1 MKAIMEAVMD
11 RITIDTSI
19 YEFTK
24 EIKVRPTDK
33 TIDAHCVYGLTTE
46 YTFNKETDDFDEE
59 RHVLIEELFVPFKY
73 RRQGIGRALLRAA
86 VSDAKKRYPSMAIKL
101 VVELLSPEIDQD
113 ILVEFYESEGF
124 SIEQDNDV
132 IIMSC

>member
-1 MKAIMEAVMD
+1 MD
-11 RITIDTSI
+11 QITVNTSI

-24 EIKVRPTDK
+24 EIKIRPTDK
-33 TIDAHCVYGLTTE
+33 TIDAHCVYRL
-46 YTFNKETDDFDEE
+46 YTDYNFSNDSEDYEE
-59 RHVLIEELFVPFKY
+59 DQHVLIEELFVPFKY

-86 VSDAKKRYPSMAIKL
+86 VSDAHKRYPSMAIKL
-101 VVELLSPEIDQD
+101 VVKPLSSEIDQD

-124 SIEQDNDV
+124 SIEQADDV

>member
-1 MKAIMEAVMD
+1 MKTIMEAVMD

-46 YTFNKETDDFDEE
+46 TDDFDEE
-59 RHVLIEELFVPFKY
+59 RRVLIEELFVPP
-73 RRQGIGRALLRAA
+73 RHRAGSAQ
-86 VSDAKKRYPSMAIKL
+86 SGS
-101 VVELLSPEIDQD
+101 Q
-113 ILVEFYESEGF
+113 
-124 SIEQDNDV
+124 
-132 IIMSC
+132 

>member
-1 MKAIMEAVMD
+1 METCV
-11 RITIDTSI
+11 

-24 EIKVRPTDK
+24 EIRVRPADK
-33 TIDAHCVYGLTTE
+33 TIDAYCVYCQH
-46 YTFNKETDDFDEE
+46 TDYIFPNNSEDYEE
-59 RHVLIEELFVPFKY
+59 NHYVFIEELFVPFKY

-101 VVELLSPEIDQD
+101 LVEPLSPEIDQD
-113 ILVEFYESEGF
+113 ILIDFYESEGF

-132 IIMSC
+132 IIMPC

>member
-1 MKAIMEAVMD
+1 MKTIMEAVMD

-59 RHVLIEELFVPFKY
+59 RHVLIEELLCRSSIAAKASGGLCSE
-73 RRQGIGRALLRAA
+73 RQSVMPRSGIRVWR
-86 VSDAKKRYPSMAIKL
+86 
-101 VVELLSPEIDQD
+101 LSW
-113 ILVEFYESEGF
+113 
-124 SIEQDNDV
+124 
-132 IIMSC
+132 

>member
-1 MKAIMEAVMD
+1 MKTIMEAVMD

-73 RRQGIGRALLRAA
+73 RHQGIGRALLRAA

-101 VVELLSPEIDQD
+101 VVEPLS
-113 ILVEFYESEGF
+113 L
-124 SIEQDNDV
+124 
-132 IIMSC
+132 IMWPL

>member
-1 MKAIMEAVMD
+1 MD

-19 YEFTK
+19 YEF
-24 EIKVRPTDK
+24 KVRPTDK

-59 RHVLIEELFVPFKY
+59 RHVLIEELFVPP
-73 RRQGIGRALLRAA
+73 RHRAA

-101 VVELLSPEIDQD
+101 VVKPLSPEIDQD

>member
-1 MKAIMEAVMD
+1 MD
-11 RITIDTSI
+11 QITVDTSI

-24 EIKVRPTDK
+24 EIKIRPTDK
-33 TIDAHCVYGLTTE
+33 TIDAHCVYCL
-46 YTFNKETDDFDEE
+46 YTDYNFSNDSEDYEE
-59 RHVLIEELFVPFKY
+59 DRHVLIEELFVPFKY

-86 VSDAKKRYPSMAIKL
+86 VSDAHKRYPSMTIKL
-101 VVELLSPEIDQD
+101 VVEPLSPEIDQD

-124 SIEQDNDV
+124 SIEQADDV

>member
-1 MKAIMEAVMD
+1 MD
-11 RITIDTSI
+11 QITVDTSI

-24 EIKVRPTDK
+24 EIKIRPTDK
-33 TIDAHCVYGLTTE
+33 TIDAHCVYCL
-46 YTFNKETDDFDEE
+46 YTDYNFSNDSEDYEE
-59 RHVLIEELFVPFKY
+59 DQPVPIEALFVPFKY

-86 VSDAKKRYPSMAIKL
+86 VSDAHKRYPSMAIKL
-101 VVELLSPEIDQD
+101 VVEPLSPEIDQD

-124 SIEQDNDV
+124 SIEQADDV

>member
-1 MKAIMEAVMD
+1 MKTIMEAVMD

-59 RHVLIEELFVPFKY
+59 RHVLIEELFVPP
-73 RRQGIGRALLRAA
+73 RHRAGSAQSGSQRCQEA
-86 VSDAKKRYPSMAIKL
+86 VSEYGD
-101 VVELLSPEIDQD
+101 
-113 ILVEFYESEGF
+113 
-124 SIEQDNDV
+124 
-132 IIMSC
+132 

>member
-1 MKAIMEAVMD
+1 MKTIMEAVMD

-33 TIDAHCVYGLTTE
+33 TIDAHCVYRLTT
-46 YTFNKETDDFDEE
+46 ETDDFDEE

-73 RRQGIGRALLRAA
+73 RRQEA
-86 VSDAKKRYPSMAIKL
+86 VSEYGD
-101 VVELLSPEIDQD
+101 
-113 ILVEFYESEGF
+113 
-124 SIEQDNDV
+124 
-132 IIMSC
+132 

>member
-1 MKAIMEAVMD
+1 MYICSLAWHLVLILMMEAVMD

-33 TIDAHCVYGLTTE
+33 TINAHCVYGLTTE

-59 RHVLIEELFVPFKY
+59 RHVLIEELFVPFVKPKPDTP
-73 RRQGIGRALLRAA
+73 AC
-86 VSDAKKRYPSMAIKL
+86 SF
-101 VVELLSPEIDQD
+101 
-113 ILVEFYESEGF
+113 IL
-124 SIEQDNDV
+124 
-132 IIMSC
+132 

>member
-1 MKAIMEAVMD
+1 MKTIMEAVMD

-46 YTFNKETDDFDEE
+46 YTFNKETDDFNKNAMFLLKSCLCRSSIAAKASGGLCSE
-59 RHVLIEELFVPFKY
+59 RQSVMP
-73 RRQGIGRALLRAA
+73 RSGIRVWR
-86 VSDAKKRYPSMAIKL
+86 
-101 VVELLSPEIDQD
+101 LSW
-113 ILVEFYESEGF
+113 
-124 SIEQDNDV
+124 
-132 IIMSC
+132 

>member
-1 MKAIMEAVMD
+1 MD

-33 TIDAHCVYGLTTE
+33 TID
-46 YTFNKETDDFDEE
+46 EE

-73 RRQGIGRALLRAA
+73 HRQGIGRALLRAA

-101 VVELLSPEIDQD
+101 VVEPLSPEIDQD